1 MVSSIRKEQA
11 AKLGAGE
18 RTLSIARVDLVRSG
32 AQRVALAATGIVAAV
47 YLLIAVGVVLIVT
60 HNLTSNVDTT
70 LSQWLTSMAADR
82 QTVTRGF
89 PGPHGGPHIGDAP
102 VLWWVWHPD
111 ANFSDSSTEAQ
122 SVKLPVPPTSITS
135 AQTLSVSGTPL
146 RVEGG
151 RVGDD
156 WAVVAQSMS
165 SVDQARSNLI
175 QAELLIGPV
184 LLLVVFLGALAIGRR
199 VAAPIEQA
207 RRRQMDFTANASH
220 ELRTPLAV
228 IQAQTSPALSQ
239 PRDQEWYLR
248 AFTRVN
254 QESQRMRHLVDDLLW
269 LARFEAM
276 PRAGRTEPVD
286 VGVMAQQ
293 AVERFAAV
301 AEARQQRLSVRL
313 TGDSHVIA
321 ASPEW
326 LDHLVGVL
334 LDNACKYTPEQG
346 TVEVRVAA
354 EGNRIKLAVDDS
366 GPGIP
371 VDQRG
376 QIFDRFRRASDLP
389 GGSGLG
395 LAIADAVVTATNGR
409 WEGGSSAGGRRRQQG
424 RDLAPVA
431 GPPSRHARGIV
442 GNDPAARSPR
452 RLRPPLGPPPEGE
465 GVGRRASRFC
475 KVLPGTINSWLR

>member
-1 MVSSIRKEQA
+1 
-11 AKLGAGE
+11 LGTGE
-18 RTLSIARVDLVRSG
+18 RTLSTARVDLVRSG
-32 AQRVALAATGIVAAV
+32 AQRVALAATGIVAAL
-47 YLLIAVGVVLIVT
+47 YLLIAVAVLLIVT

-70 LSQWLTSMAADR
+70 LSQWLASMAAQR
-82 QTVTRGF
+82 AAPTQGF
-89 PGPHGGPHIGDAP
+89 PGPRGGPHFGDAP
-102 VLWWVWHPD
+102 VLWWMYHPD
-111 ANFSDSSTEAQ
+111 GNYADSSTEAKAQ
-122 SVKLPVPPTSITS
+122 NVNLPVSPTSITS
-135 AQTLSVSGTPL
+135 AQTITVSGTQL

-156 WAVVAQSMS
+156 WAVVGQSMS
-165 SVDQARSNLI
+165 SVEQAQSNLI

-184 LLLVVFLGALAIGRR
+184 LLVVVFLGALAIGRR
-199 VAAPIEQA
+199 VASPIEQA

-228 IQAQTSPALSQ
+228 IQAQTSLALAQ
-239 PRDQEWYLR
+239 PRDQDWYQR

-313 TGDSHVIA
+313 SGDSHVIA

-334 LDNACKYTPEQG
+334 IDNACKYTPEQG
-346 TVEVRVAA
+346 TIEVRVAA
-354 EGNRIKLAVDDS
+354 EGKSIKLAVDDS

-371 VDQRG
+371 ADQRG

-395 LAIADAVVTATNGR
+395 LAIADAVVSATNGR
-409 WEGGSSAGGRRRQQG
+409 WEVGTSAAGGAS
-424 RDLAPVA
+424 LAVIWP
-431 GPPSRHARGIV
+431 RML
-442 GNDPAARSPR
+442 ARSVATR
-452 RLRPPLGPPPEGE
+452 ASSETTPPLA
-465 GVGRRASRFC
+465 RLDA
-475 KVLPGTINSWLR
+475 

>member
-1 MVSSIRKEQA
+1 
-11 AKLGAGE
+11 
-18 RTLSIARVDLVRSG
+18 
-32 AQRVALAATGIVAAV
+32 VALAATGIVAAL
-47 YLLIAVGVVLIVT
+47 YLLIAVGVGLIVT
-60 HNLTSNVDTT
+60 HNLTANVDGT
-70 LSQWLTSMAADR
+70 LSQWLTSMANDR
-82 QTVTRGF
+82 KAVTRGF
-89 PGPHGGPHIGDAP
+89 PGPHGGPRLGDAP
-102 VLWWVWHPD
+102 VLWWMWHPD
-111 ANFSDSSTEAQ
+111 GNFSDSSTEAQ
-122 SVKLPVPPTSITS
+122 SVKLPVPATGIRN
-135 AQTLSVSGTPL
+135 AQTITVSGVQF
-146 RVEGG
+146 RVQGG

-156 WAVVAQSMS
+156 WAVVGQSLS

-184 LLLVVFLGALAIGRR
+184 LLVVVFLGALAIGRR
-199 VAAPIEQA
+199 VASPIEQA
-207 RRRQMDFTANASH
+207 RQRQMDFTANASH

-228 IQAQTSPALSQ
+228 IQAQTSLALAQ
-239 PRDQEWYLR
+239 PRDQEWYQR
-248 AFTRVN
+248 AFMRVN

-313 TGDSHVIA
+313 SGDSHVIA

-346 TVEVRVAA
+346 SIEVQVVAD
-354 EGNRIKLAVDDS
+354 GNRIKLAVDDS

-395 LAIADAVVTATNGR
+395 LAIADAVVSATNGR
-409 WEGGSSAGGRRRQQG
+409 WEVGSSAAGGASMAVTWPRL
-424 RDLAPVA
+424 LAR
-431 GPPSRHARGIV
+431 PSAT
-442 GNDPAARSPR
+442 RSASSETP
-452 RLRPPLGPPPEGE
+452 PPLARLDAQDVSP
-465 GVGRRASRFC
+465 
-475 KVLPGTINSWLR
+475 KNS

>member
-1 MVSSIRKEQA
+1 LRN
-11 AKLGAGE
+11 LGTGE
-18 RTLSIARVDLVRSG
+18 RTLSTARVDLVRSG
-32 AQRVALAATGIVAAV
+32 AQRVALAATGIVAAL
-47 YLLIAVGVVLIVT
+47 YLLIAIAVLLIVT
-60 HNLTSNVDTT
+60 HNLTSNIDTT
-70 LSQWLTSMAADR
+70 LSKWLSAMAAQR
-82 QTVTRGF
+82 GGPTRGYQ
-89 PGPHGGPHIGDAP
+89 GPPGGPRFDAP
-102 VLWWVWHPD
+102 VLWWTFHPD
-111 ANFSDSSTEAQ
+111 GNYADSSAEAANIN
-122 SVKLPVPPTSITS
+122 LPTPYNRIQAPQTIT
-135 AQTLSVSGTPL
+135 VSGVDL
-146 RVEGG
+146 RVMGG
-151 RVGDD
+151 LTSDD
-156 WAVVAQSMS
+156 WTVVGQSLS

-184 LLLVVFLGALAIGRR
+184 LLLIVFLGALAIGRR

-228 IQAQTSPALSQ
+228 IQAQTSLALSQ
-239 PRDQEWYLR
+239 PRDQEWYQR

-276 PRAGRTEPVD
+276 PRAGRAEPVD

-313 TGDSHVIA
+313 SGDSHVIA

-346 TVEVRVAA
+346 TIEVRVAA
-354 EGNRIKLAVDDS
+354 EGKNIKLSVDDS

-371 VDQRG
+371 ADQRG

-395 LAIADAVVTATNGR
+395 LAIADAVVSATNGR
-409 WEGGSSAGGRRRQQG
+409 WEVGTSAAGGASMAVIWPRM
-424 RDLAPVA
+424 LA
-431 GPPSRHARGIV
+431 R
-442 GNDPAARSPR
+442 PAATRASSETT
-452 RLRPPLGPPPEGE
+452 PPLA
-465 GVGRRASRFC
+465 RLDA
-475 KVLPGTINSWLR
+475 

>member
-1 MVSSIRKEQA
+1 MVSSNRKEQA
-11 AKLGAGE
+11 AKLGQGE
-18 RTLSIARVDLVRSG
+18 RTLSTARVDLVRSG
-32 AQRVALAATGIVAAV
+32 AQRVALAATGIVAAL
-47 YLLIAVGVVLIVT
+47 YLLIAVAVVLIVS
-60 HNLTSNVDTT
+60 HNLTSNIDGT
-70 LSQWLTSMAADR
+70 LSQWLSSMAADR
-82 QTVTRGF
+82 QTVTQGF
-89 PGPHGGPHIGDAP
+89 PGPHGGPRLGDAP
-102 VLWWVWHPD
+102 VLWWMWHPD
-111 ANFSDSSTEAQ
+111 GNFSDSSTEAQ
-122 SVKLPVPPTSITS
+122 SVKLPVPPTSITG
-135 AQTLSVSGTPL
+135 AQTITVSGTQL

-151 RVGDD
+151 HVGDD
-156 WAVVAQSMS
+156 WAVVGQSLT

-199 VAAPIEQA
+199 VASPIEQA

-228 IQAQTSPALSQ
+228 IQAQTSLALSQ
-239 PRDQEWYLR
+239 PRDEDWYQR

-254 QESQRMRHLVDDLLW
+254 QESLRMRHLVDDLLW

-276 PRAGRTEPVD
+276 PRAGITQPVD

-301 AEARQQRLSVRL
+301 AEDRQQRLSVRVS
-313 TGDSHVIA
+313 GDSHVIA

-334 LDNACKYTPEQG
+334 IDNATKYTPEQG
-346 TVEVRVAA
+346 SIEVRVSA
-354 EGNRIKLAVDDS
+354 EGKSIKLVVDDS

-371 VDQRG
+371 PDQRG

-395 LAIADAVVTATNGR
+395 LAIADAVVSATNGR
-409 WEGGSSAGGRRRQQG
+409 WEVGSSPAGGASMAVIWPRL
-424 RDLAPVA
+424 LA
-431 GPPSRHARGIV
+431 R
-442 GNDPAARSPR
+442 PAATRTSSETT
-452 RLRPPLGPPPEGE
+452 PPLA
-465 GVGRRASRFC
+465 RLDA
-475 KVLPGTINSWLR
+475 

>member
-1 MVSSIRKEQA
+1 
-11 AKLGAGE
+11 LGTGE
-18 RTLSIARVDLVRSG
+18 RTLSTARVDLVRSG
-32 AQRVALAATGIVAAV
+32 AQRVALAATGIVAAL
-47 YLLIAVGVVLIVT
+47 YLLIAVAVVLIVT
-60 HNLTSNVDTT
+60 HNLTSNIDTT
-70 LSQWLTSMAADR
+70 LSKWLSAMAAQR
-82 QTVTRGF
+82 GGPTRGYQ
-89 PGPHGGPHIGDAP
+89 GPPGGPRFDAP
-102 VLWWVWHPD
+102 VLWWTFHPD
-111 ANFSDSSTEAQ
+111 GNYADSSVEAGNIN
-122 SVKLPVPPTSITS
+122 LPTPYNRIQAPQTIT
-135 AQTLSVSGTPL
+135 VSGVDL
-146 RVEGG
+146 RVMGG
-151 RVGDD
+151 LTSDD
-156 WAVVAQSMS
+156 WTVVGQSLT

-228 IQAQTSPALSQ
+228 IQAQTSLALSQ
-239 PRDQEWYLR
+239 PRDQDWYQR

-313 TGDSHVIA
+313 SGDSHVIA

-334 LDNACKYTPEQG
+334 IDNACKYTPEQG
-346 TVEVRVAA
+346 TIEVRVAA
-354 EGNRIKLAVDDS
+354 EGKSIKLAVDDS

-371 VDQRG
+371 ADQRG

-395 LAIADAVVTATNGR
+395 LAIADAVVSATNGR
-409 WEGGSSAGGRRRQQG
+409 WEVGTSAAGGASMAVIWPRM
-424 RDLAPVA
+424 LA
-431 GPPSRHARGIV
+431 R
-442 GNDPAARSPR
+442 PAATRAASETT
-452 RLRPPLGPPPEGE
+452 PPLA
-465 GVGRRASRFC
+465 RLDA
-475 KVLPGTINSWLR
+475 

>member
-1 MVSSIRKEQA
+1 VSSNRKEPA
-11 AKLGAGE
+11 ARLGRGE
-18 RTLSIARVDLVRSG
+18 TTLSTARVDLVRSG
-32 AQRVALAATGIVAAV
+32 AQRVALATTGIVAAV
-47 YLLIAVGVVLIVT
+47 YVLIAIAVVLIVT
-60 HNLTSNVDTT
+60 HNLTSNIDST
-70 LSQWLTSMAADR
+70 LSRWLTSMAVDR
-82 QTVTRGF
+82 ATVTKGF
-89 PGPHGGPHIGDAP
+89 PGPHGGPRFDAP
-102 VLWWVWHPD
+102 VLWWMWHPD
-111 ANFSDSSTEAQ
+111 GNFSDSSTEAT
-122 SVKLPVPPTSITS
+122 SVRLPVPPTSITNP
-135 AQTLSVSGTPL
+135 QTITVSGTQL

-156 WAVVAQSMS
+156 WAVVGQSMS
-165 SVDQARSNLI
+165 SVGQAESNLI

-199 VAAPIEQA
+199 VATPIEQA

-228 IQAQTSPALSQ
+228 IQAQTSLALSQ
-239 PRDQEWYLR
+239 PRDQDWYQH

-254 QESQRMRHLVDDLLW
+254 EESRRMRHLVDDLLW

-286 VGVMAQQ
+286 VGVTAQQ

-301 AEARQQRLSVRL
+301 AEARHQKLGIRLS
-313 TGDSHVIA
+313 GESHVIA

-346 TVEVRVAA
+346 SIEVRVTAD
-354 EGNRIKLAVDDS
+354 GNRIKLVIDDS

-371 VDQRG
+371 PDQRG

-395 LAIADAVVTATNGR
+395 LAIADAVVSATNGR
-409 WEGGSSAGGRRRQQG
+409 WE
-424 RDLAPVA
+424 
-431 GPPSRHARGIV
+431 V
-442 GNDPAARSPR
+442 GRSPLGGASMAVTWP
-452 RLRPPLGPPPEGE
+452 RLLARPSASRAASSETPPPLARLD
-465 GVGRRASRFC
+465 V
-475 KVLPGTINSWLR
+475 

>member
-1 MVSSIRKEQA
+1 M
-11 AKLGAGE
+11 GTGE
-18 RTLSIARVDLVRSG
+18 RTLSTARVDLVRSG
-32 AQRVALAATGIVAAV
+32 AQRVALAATGIVAAL
-47 YLLIAVGVVLIVT
+47 YLLIAIAVVLIVS
-60 HNLTSNVDTT
+60 HNLTSNIDGT
-70 LSQWLTSMAADR
+70 LSQWLTSMAKDR

-89 PGPHGGPHIGDAP
+89 PGPGGGPHFGDAP
-102 VLWWVWHPD
+102 VLWWMYHPD
-111 ANFSDSSTEAQ
+111 GNFSDSSAEAA
-122 SVKLPVPPTSITS
+122 SVNLPVPPTSITNPQS
-135 AQTLSVSGTPL
+135 ITVSGTQL

-156 WAVVAQSMS
+156 WAVVGQSMS
-165 SVDQARSNLI
+165 SVEQAQSNLI

-199 VAAPIEQA
+199 VASPIERA
-207 RRRQMDFTANASH
+207 RQRQMDFTANASH

-228 IQAQTSPALSQ
+228 IQAQTSLALAQ
-239 PRDQEWYLR
+239 PRDQDWYQR

-286 VGVMAQQ
+286 VGVLAQQ
-293 AVERFAAV
+293 AVERFAAL

-313 TGDSHVIA
+313 SGDSHVIA

-334 LDNACKYTPEQG
+334 IDNACKYTPEQG
-346 TVEVRVAA
+346 TIEVRVAA
-354 EGNRIKLAVDDS
+354 EGKTVKLEVDDS

-371 VDQRG
+371 ADQRG

-395 LAIADAVVTATNGR
+395 LAIADAVVSATNGR
-409 WEGGSSAGGRRRQQG
+409 WEVGTSPAGGASMAVIWPRM
-424 RDLAPVA
+424 LAR
-431 GPPSRHARGIV
+431 PS
-442 GNDPAARSPR
+442 AARAASSEST
-452 RLRPPLGPPPEGE
+452 PPLA
-465 GVGRRASRFC
+465 RLDA
-475 KVLPGTINSWLR
+475 